1 MRSVTMHCLIDMKM
15 FSFIKGISTMKAF
28 ILFVVSVASIVH
40 VTEGQIG
47 GLIRPLIGL
56 SLLDNFIGGGNGGNG
71 FFGGGRGG
79 GGGNAEQ
86 VFLITPEQQQ
96 SNFQFGPP
104 PGGFFGQP
112 FYVPDRRK

>member
-1 MRSVTMHCLIDMKM
+1 MRSVTTHCLIDMKM

>member
-1 MRSVTMHCLIDMKM
+1 
-15 FSFIKGISTMKAF
+15 MKAF
-28 ILFVVSVASIVH
+28 ILFVVAVASIVH
-40 VTEGQIG
+40 VTEGQLPGLGAAG

-56 SLLDNFIGGGNGGNG
+56 SLLDSFIGGGNGGNG

-79 GGGNAEQ
+79 DGRGGNAEQ
-86 VFLITPEQQQ
+86 VFLIEREQQQ

-112 FYVPDRRK
+112 FYVPDQRW

>member
-1 MRSVTMHCLIDMKM
+1 MLSVC
-15 FSFIKGISTMKAF
+15 GISTMKAF
-28 ILFVVSVASIVH
+28 ILFVVSVTSIVH
-40 VTEGQIG
+40 VTKGQIFPGLGAG

-71 FFGGGRGG
+71 LFGGGRGG
-79 GGGNAEQ
+79 GRGGNAEQ
-86 VFLITPEQQQ
+86 VFLIEREQQQ

-112 FYVPDRRK
+112 FYVPDQRW